1 MSQKLRESV
10 TVIVPTYQEAQN
22 IPLLVESLKQ
32 YVDPLQIFVVDDN
45 SPDGTGDTVKK
56 IQKKKSKEKNK
67 RVYLIERGKKMGL
80 GSAYIEGFRWAL
92 ERKYDFAFEMDAD
105 FSHDPSNL
113 TKLRKTLI
121 EEKFDLVLGSR
132 YKKGVNVVNWP
143 MSRLIL
149 SYFANIFAKT
159 ITGVPLTDLTSGFK
173 GIRRT
178 VLNNLDFDKIDAE
191 GYGFQIEI
199 HCYTYWKGFKIK
211 EMPIVFTERR
221 IGNSKMSKKII
232 WEAFWLVWKL
242 GLYRLI
248 KKI

>member
-1 MSQKLRESV
+1 MKTDSL
-10 TVIVPTYQEAQN
+10 VIIPTYNENDN
-22 IPLLVESLKQ
+22 IESIIKEVLHQGKEFS
-32 YVDPLQIFVVDDN
+32 VLIVDDN
-45 SPDGTGDTVKK
+45 SPDGTSDTVKK

-67 RVYLIERGKKMGL
+67 RVYLIEREKKMGL

-92 ERKYDFAFEMDAD
+92 KRKYDFAFEMDAD

-113 TKLRKTLI
+113 KKLRKTLI
-121 EEKFDLVLGSR
+121 EEGFDLVLGSR

-149 SYFANIFAKT
+149 SYFANLFAKT

-211 EMPIVFTERR
+211 EIPIVFTERR

-248 KKI
+248 KKT

>member
-1 MSQKLRESV
+1 LETDSL
-10 TVIVPTYQEAQN
+10 VIIPTYNENDN
-22 IPLLVESLKQ
+22 IESIIEEVLRQGKEFA
-32 YVDPLQIFVVDDN
+32 VLIVDDN
-45 SPDGTGDTVKK
+45 SPDDTGDTVKK

-67 RVYLIERGKKMGL
+67 RVFLIEREKKMGL

-113 TKLRKTLI
+113 TELRKTLI
-121 EEKFDLVLGSR
+121 EENVDLVLGSR

-149 SYFANIFAKT
+149 SYFANLFAKT

-178 VLNNLDFDKIDAE
+178 VLNNLDFEKIDAE

-211 EMPIVFTERR
+211 EIPIVFTERR